1 MVCEGYGFLS
11 ENEDFAERCE
21 KEGIVFIGPTS
32 ETIRSMGSKKGAK
45 ELLAQKDPS
54 IPLIP
59 GYNGEKQD
67 TNSLMKEALRI
78 GNSTSILK
86 ILLN

>member
-1 MVCEGYGFLS
+1 MS

-21 KEGIVFIGPTS
+21 KEGIIFIGPTAD
-32 ETIRSMGSKKGAK
+32 TIRSMGSKKGAK
-45 ELLAQKDPS
+45 DLLAEKDPS

-67 TNSLMKEALRI
+67 LETLVKESLRI
-78 GNSTSILK
+78 GN
-86 ILLN
+86 